1 MRRPSP
7 ARTDLPTPEDA
18 IHRYLLLAIG
28 AAAGAIFFIRE
39 PSTGAPPRDVPERAV
54 ASASTEATR
63 AQLDAGVSELS
74 RWLERTRRDP
84 RTPIDLNVQL
94 LALGRAAIEP
104 AHSPSRPVWEKLD
117 ALAAP
122 TVAAPSAPVPAAL
135 VEGTSPGRSLN
146 ENEGKAEVVIGDDGA
161 LATLAILLETGT
173 PLDHELPLPS
183 GKVSVRH
190 LLELT
195 LPALAERR
203 AGRDPWAL
211 DLLAFAVLGGMTQHR
226 SALTRQTLAT
236 LNRLEREQRRL
247 DAVDGDGAPAQ
258 GALERVTAALAE
270 RNASENQARELQLS
284 AALFRALAVLG
295 EPELA
300 QRGLRHL
307 NALLSRYQL
316 ERDAY
321 RKLIAKAGTPAQ
333 RAALHADALEALGRI
348 EQALYGAHL
357 AFRRSDRPG
366 PAPRTATS
374 MRRAA
379 NDLLEHLHA
388 LQSESAF
395 DTGPASPGPID
406 TARLARAAAQALRGL
421 RAARVAT

>member
-7 ARTDLPTPEDA
+7 ARTDLSSSEDA

-28 AAAGAIFFIRE
+28 AAAGAILFSRE
-39 PSTGAPPRDVPERAV
+39 PTIGAPPTDAARTVT
-54 ASASTEATR
+54 ASAPEELTR
-63 AQLDAGVSELS
+63 SELDTGVNELS
-74 RWLERTRRDP
+74 RWLERARRDP
-84 RTPIDLNVQL
+84 HTPIELNVQL

-104 AHSPSRPVWEKLD
+104 ADSPSPAGTVWKKLE

-122 TVAAPSAPVPAAL
+122 PPASQPAGL
-135 VEGTSPGRSLN
+135 VEGSVGSQ
-146 ENEGKAEVVIGDDGA
+146 GKVEADVEDDGA

-173 PLDHELPLPS
+173 PLDQELPLPS

-203 AGRDPWAL
+203 AGLDPWAL

-236 LNRLEREQRRL
+236 LSWLEREQRRVS
-247 DAVDGDGAPAQ
+247 AVDGSGAPAQ
-258 GALERVTAALAE
+258 GALERLTAALAARDAGE
-270 RNASENQARELQLS
+270 SQSRELQLS
-284 AALFRALAVLG
+284 AAVFRALAVLG
-295 EPELA
+295 EPDLA

-321 RKLIAKAGTPAQ
+321 LELIAEATTPAQ
-333 RAALHADALEALGRI
+333 RAALHADALEAFGRV

-379 NDLLEHLHA
+379 NDLLDHLGA
-388 LQSESAF
+388 LKSASAF
-395 DTGPASPGPID
+395 DAGQGAAAPVD
-406 TARLARAAAQALRGL
+406 TARLARAVAQALRGL